1 METRLLGSDGPD
13 LSLAGL
19 GCNNFGMKLD
29 QAASAAVIN
38 AALDAG
44 VTHLDTAEG
53 YGPSE
58 EYIGA
63 TLGRRRDEAVIATK
77 FSPRPKDDPYV
88 PGALRARIFE
98 ACEQSL
104 RRLRTD
110 RIDLYYQHRP
120 DPEAPVEEALEAL
133 DELVRQGK
141 VLHCASSNVSAG
153 QLEEAAA
160 VASQRTLSRFCGTQI
175 EWSLLARGV
184 ERDVVPAAR
193 ACDVGIVPYFPLA
206 SGMLTGKYQRGAAYP
221 GGSRFAAIAAL
232 ADRYVSDENFALVD
246 ALTAFAA
253 ERGHTV
259 GELAI
264 AWLNA
269 QQGVASVI
277 AGATSPDQVNANAAA
292 AAWTLTDDDLKDLP
306 AR

>member
-1 METRLLGSDGPD
+1 METRRLGADGPQ
-13 LSLAGL
+13 LSLIGL

-29 QAASAAVIN
+29 QAASAAVVD
-38 AALDAG
+38 AALAAG

-58 EYIGA
+58 EWIGA
-63 TLGRRRDEAVIATK
+63 ALAGKRDQAVIATK
-77 FSPRPKDDPYV
+77 FSPRPAGQAYT

-120 DPEAPVEEALEAL
+120 DPQAPVEEALEAL

-141 VLHCASSNVSAG
+141 VLHCASSNVSAA
-153 QLEEAAA
+153 QVEEAAA
-160 VASQRTLSRFCGTQI
+160 AAAARPLTRFCGTQI
-175 EWSLLARGV
+175 EWSLLARDV
-184 ERDVVPAAR
+184 EADVVPAAR
-193 ACDVGIVPYFPLA
+193 AADVGVVPYFPLA
-206 SGMLTGKYQRGAAYP
+206 SGMLTGKYQRGQAYP
-221 GGSRFAAIAAL
+221 GGSRFAAIGAL
-232 ADRYVSDENFALVD
+232 ADRYVSDDNFALVD
-246 ALTAFAA
+246 KLAAFAA

-264 AWLNA
+264 AWLDA
-269 QQGVASVI
+269 QPGVTSVI
-277 AGATSPDQVNANAAA
+277 AGATSARQVDANAAA
-292 AAWTLTDDDLKDLP
+292 AAWTLTADDLASLP
-306 AR
+306 AS

>member
-1 METRLLGSDGPD
+1 METRALGHDGPE
-13 LSLAGL
+13 LSLIGL
-19 GCNNFGMKLD
+19 GGNNFGMKLD
-29 QAASAAVIN
+29 QDASAAVVN

-63 TLGRRRDEAVIATK
+63 TLGSRRDEAVIATK
-77 FSPRPKDDPYV
+77 FSPRPAGQPYA

-110 RIDLYYQHRP
+110 RVDLYYQHRP
-120 DPEAPVEEALEAL
+120 DPEAPPEEALEAL

-153 QLEEAAA
+153 QIEAAA
-160 VASQRTLSRFCGTQI
+160 AAARRPLTRFCGTQI
-175 EWSLLARGV
+175 EWSLLARDV

-193 ACDVGIVPYFPLA
+193 AHEVGIVPYFPLA
-206 SGMLTGKYQRGAAYP
+206 SGMLTGKYQRGQAFP
-221 GGSRFAAIAAL
+221 GGSRFAAIGAL
-232 ADRYVSDENFALVD
+232 ADRYASDENFALLD
-246 ALTAFAA
+246 AFTAFAA

-269 QQGVASVI
+269 QAGVASVI
-277 AGATSPDQVNANAAA
+277 AGATTPGQVQANAAA
-292 AAWTLTDDDLKDLP
+292 AAWTLTADDLKSLP

>member
-1 METRLLGSDGPD
+1 METRRLGADGPQ
-13 LSLAGL
+13 LSLIGL

-29 QAASAAVIN
+29 QAASAAVVD
-38 AALDAG
+38 AALAAG

-58 EYIGA
+58 EWIGA
-63 TLGRRRDEAVIATK
+63 ALEGKRDQAVIATK
-77 FSPRPKDDPYV
+77 FSPRPADQPYA
-88 PGALRARIFE
+88 PGALRARIFG

-120 DPEAPVEEALEAL
+120 DPEAPAEEALEAL

-141 VLHCASSNVSAG
+141 VLHCASSNVSGA
-153 QLEEAAA
+153 QVEAAAA
-160 VASQRTLSRFCGTQI
+160 VAAARPLARFCGTQI

-184 ERDVVPAAR
+184 EADVVPAAR
-193 ACDVGIVPYFPLA
+193 AHDVGIVPYFPLA
-206 SGMLTGKYQRGAAYP
+206 SGMLTGKYQRGQAYP
-221 GGSRFAAIAAL
+221 GGSRFAAIGAL
-232 ADRYVSDENFALVD
+232 ADRYASDGNFALVD
-246 ALTAFAA
+246 KLAAFAA

-264 AWLNA
+264 AWLDA
-269 QQGVASVI
+269 QPGVTSVI
-277 AGATSPDQVNANAAA
+277 AGATSADQVNANAAA
-292 AAWTLTDDDLKDLP
+292 AAWTLTDDDLKSLP
-306 AR
+306 A